1 MKAAV
6 YRYQRRDF
14 NQILAI
20 DELANIVAVSVLL
33 QDSTGRYLIVHRGN
47 KVAIS
52 SGNFATSCAGS
63 VSELNK
69 MKHEFLYLV
78 WKHPESGKS
87 YTVGKLIR
95 ENGYQSDKLFLLF
108 SSRLPDPKRKDI
120 KEILDKYGL
129 DEYDGY
135 ELLKRSG
142 GRLPIDTYEL
152 IPQLS

>member
-1 MKAAV
+1 MYIEV
-6 YRYQRRDF
+6 
-14 NQILAI
+14 
-20 DELANIVAVSVLL
+20 
-33 QDSTGRYLIVHRGN
+33 N

-52 SGNFATSCAGS
+52 SGNFAMSCAGS

>member
-1 MKAAV
+1 M
-6 YRYQRRDF
+6 
-14 NQILAI
+14 
-20 DELANIVAVSVLL
+20 
-33 QDSTGRYLIVHRGN
+33 
-47 KVAIS
+47 
-52 SGNFATSCAGS
+52 SCAGS

>member
-1 MKAAV
+1 MYIEV
-6 YRYQRRDF
+6 
-14 NQILAI
+14 
-20 DELANIVAVSVLL
+20 
-33 QDSTGRYLIVHRGN
+33 N

-52 SGNFATSCAGS
+52 SGNFAMSCAGS

-95 ENGYQSDKLFLLF
+95 ENGYQFEYSNDYKEALKAGWKLIPAFPMIKEYQSDKLFLLF